1 MNRRKKRTNGI
12 IVVLLID
19 LIIIVVILTALLIY
33 LVLKKSSSQI
43 NTQET
48 SAEVLYNG
56 NLYVYSS
63 TDGVTSAIQS
73 TERSTYCINYQ
84 QEKSY
89 NKMSLDEINNSNFDV
104 YYDLNGDGVQEN
116 LELIFGYDAES
127 GTVNIALMDQ
137 AQIMAE
143 GSLEKK
149 LTSMSTIE
157 VVGITNND
165 GIGIGV
171 ISRSFDYSADKYVL
185 QFIVWEYYNNKFSE
199 RWNVVYTGVA
209 ASNGFMQDGYIYG
222 NIRDEY
228 INYSTDTHMNGYIL
242 NRSTLMSDMKNLGI
256 YLPKDT
262 TQNCM
267 VEYNHYITGL
277 LRLEVE

>member
-1 MNRRKKRTNGI
+1 MNRRKKRRNGI

-56 NLYVYSS
+56 NLSVYSS

-89 NKMSLDEINNSNFDV
+89 NKMSLDEINNNNFDV